1 MANPFA
7 WQPVDSQRAAALFL
21 LALSHPL
28 DTRHQTGFDPAKKS
42 VTLQSK
48 WEQQHLHQP
57 WDMCPVAYK
66 DVVGQADCR
75 PFSVSEGKLQAQTGI
90 AVEIIFLF

>member
-1 MANPFA
+1 
-7 WQPVDSQRAAALFL
+7 
-21 LALSHPL
+21 
-28 DTRHQTGFDPAKKS
+28 
-42 VTLQSK
+42 
-48 WEQQHLHQP
+48 
-57 WDMCPVAYK
+57 MCPVAYK